1 MHVFVAVHYIYKN
14 ALSYFIYFNYLLNA
28 NKSLNA
34 KICPKIVP
42 GCHFQFFRYIAS
54 VTYNIS
60 VKIYVQILQAMR
72 CKSGQQLY
80 NYTDKEMS
88 TVCEM

>member
-1 MHVFVAVHYIYKN
+1 MHVFVAAHYIYKN
-14 ALSYFIYFNYLLNA
+14 ALSYFIYFSYLLNA
-28 NKSLNA
+28 KT
-34 KICPKIVP
+34 CPKIVP
-42 GCHFQFFRYIAS
+42 GSHFQFYIYMAF

-60 VKIYVQILQAMR
+60 VEIYVQILQAMR